1 MTKRRSKRSAVRVPV
16 SVSSCRRGQRAALT
30 CNVSDGG
37 FCLEGPTLL
46 EPGSEISGW
55 ALDGDVELAW
65 SGRIAW
71 AEQGDPWH
79 RMGVRFTSLSPG
91 LGALLARPS

>member
-16 SVSSCRRGQRAALT
+16 SLSSRPRGQRAALT
-30 CNVSDGG
+30 SDASGDG

-55 ALDGDVELAW
+55 ALDGDAELAW
-65 SGRIAW
+65 AGRIAW
-71 AEQGDPWH
+71 TQQGDPWH

-91 LGALLARPS
+91 LAAMLARPS